1 MIHQHNFTTKFW
13 VRGAFVAALYAVL
26 AMAFPMFSY
35 GYIQFRLSEALV
47 LLPLFFPE
55 AIPGLALGCFIANLG
70 SPFGLIDVVC
80 GTLCTLM
87 AAFLTYRWRDK
98 PIFAAAAPILIN
110 GLGVSA
116 YVAYF
121 SQELYWLTALSITL
135 SETVVIAAV
144 AAPLTYMLVQRTSF
158 FTRS

>member
-1 MIHQHNFTTKFW
+1 MESRFNYSTKFW

-35 GYIQFRLSEALV
+35 GFVQFRLSEALV
-47 LLPLFFPE
+47 LLPLFFTE

-70 SPFGLIDVVC
+70 SPFGVIDVVL
-80 GTLCTLM
+80 GTLCTLV
-87 AAFLTYRWRDK
+87 AAFLTHKWRDR
-98 PIFAAAAPILIN
+98 PILAALAPILIN
-110 GLGVSA
+110 GFGVSA

-121 SQELYWLTALSITL
+121 SQELYWLTALSITF
-135 SETVVIAAV
+135 SETVVVAAV
-144 AAPLTYMLVQRTSF
+144 AAPLTYMLVQKASF